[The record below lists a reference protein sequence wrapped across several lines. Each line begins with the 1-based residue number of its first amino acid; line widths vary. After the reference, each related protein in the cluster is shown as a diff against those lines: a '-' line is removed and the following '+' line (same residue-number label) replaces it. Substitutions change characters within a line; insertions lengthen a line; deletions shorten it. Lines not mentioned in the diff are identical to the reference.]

1 MGKGKIATMEDSKEF
16 RKGIHRLRNGKHD
29 VDCMIKIDSL
39 KVGNRLDNLL
49 AATGAKAI
57 QHVIAVSYKDLS
69 SVVVTQRK

>member
-16 RKGIHRLRNGKHD
+16 RKGIHRLLNGKHD